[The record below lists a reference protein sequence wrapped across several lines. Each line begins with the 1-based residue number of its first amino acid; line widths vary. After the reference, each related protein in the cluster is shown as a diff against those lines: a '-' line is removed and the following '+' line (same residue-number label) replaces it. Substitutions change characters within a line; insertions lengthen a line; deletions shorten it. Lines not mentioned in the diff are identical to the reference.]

1 MKKNTISLVSA
12 LVAATIAL
20 PAAANT
26 SLDGLNDCA
35 AIASPLDRLECYDA
49 LARTMGARPA
59 PPAAVAPPPAP
70 APTAT
75 PAATRTP
82 APAPAVATAEPPA
95 PAPAPAA
102 SPDKS
107 GTTTPPVISNRA
119 EEFGFENE
127 RLKKDTT
134 EVVAYYDG
142 EFTGWS
148 GGTLFKLD
156 NGQVWKQSQS
166 GRVYYVKDRPKIT
179 IKRGAFGSYRL
190 AVEGLNRT
198 VRVKRVK

>member
-1 MKKNTISLVSA
+1 
-12 LVAATIAL
+12 
-20 PAAANT
+20 
-26 SLDGLNDCA
+26 
-35 AIASPLDRLECYDA
+35 PLDRLECYDA
-49 LARTMGARPA
+49 LARTVGAPPA
-59 PPAAVAPPPAP
+59 PPAARAPAP
-70 APTAT
+70 APAPA

-82 APAPAVATAEPPA
+82 APAVAAAEPPA
-95 PAPAPAA
+95 PAPAA
-102 SPDKS
+102 DKT
-107 GTTTPPVISNRA
+107 GTATPPVVSNRA

-166 GRVYYVKDRPKIT
+166 GRVYFVKDRPKIT
-179 IKRGAFGSYRL
+179 IQRGAFGSYRL
-190 AVEGLNRT
+190 SVEGLNRT